1 MDVVYWIRGVE
12 FAALAR
18 LSIASVRKVYPSA
31 RVYIYT
37 DDAEN
42 TPAIEDTTRCALPPG
57 RPAMV
62 ANLDAQLLHLN
73 LADYGQQVLFL
84 DADVLVKKPIE
95 MSVGMDVLVTWR
107 KSVGPGDG
115 KDDVAALMPYNYGVV
130 GAVVSV
136 KTREAW
142 TWMRAQ
148 VLNMSPT
155 EQNWYGNQLAIA
167 ALVGAP
173 PESGRGIK
181 NVPIAW
187 SLRDLG
193 GAGVNVEQQPCETH
207 NFTPQAEGE
216 DVSDKFVLHF
226 KGDRKHMMEAYA

>member
-1 MDVVYWIRGVE
+1 MDCVYWVRGKE
-12 FAALAR
+12 FADLAK
-18 LSIASVRKVYPSA
+18 LSIASVRKVYQDA
-31 RVYIYT
+31 KIYVYT

-42 TPAIEDTTRCALPPG
+42 TPHIEGTVRCELPSG

-73 LADYGQQVLFL
+73 TADYGRHVLFL
-84 DADVLVKKPIE
+84 DADVLVKKPVELICA
-95 MSVGMDVLVTWR
+95 VDLLVTWR
-107 KSVGPGDG
+107 HSASGEG
-115 KDDVAALMPYNYGVV
+115 KDSLAALMPYNYGVV
-130 GAVVSV
+130 GAVVNAR
-136 KTREAW
+136 TREAW
-142 TWMRAQ
+142 TWMRTQ

-173 PESGRGIK
+173 PESGSEIK
-181 NVPIAW
+181 TVPITW

-193 GAGVNVEQQPCETH
+193 TPLTVHQLPCATH

-226 KGDRKHMMEAYA
+226 KGNRKQMMDAYA